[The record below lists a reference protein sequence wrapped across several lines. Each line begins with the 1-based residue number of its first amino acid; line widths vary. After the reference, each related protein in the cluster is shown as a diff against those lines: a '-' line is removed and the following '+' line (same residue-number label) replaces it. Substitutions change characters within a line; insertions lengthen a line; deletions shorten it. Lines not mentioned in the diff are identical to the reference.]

1 MLTQSTCLWWRPFC
15 DVGLF
20 SSPFLKGVT
29 YHCDLLENGSIR
41 WNGKLFQSA
50 IDWLTQLKL
59 TYNLAKSF
67 PVWTNV
73 RGMNPSHDTMAL
85 TTIASMQ

>member
-1 MLTQSTCLWWRPFC
+1 MRGFFC
-15 DVGLF
+15 FYLLAL
-20 SSPFLKGVT
+20 SLKGVT
-29 YHCDLLENGSIR
+29 YHCDLLENGNIR

-73 RGMNPSHDTMAL
+73 RG
-85 TTIASMQ
+85 IE

>member
-1 MLTQSTCLWWRPFC
+1 MPFI
-15 DVGLF
+15 F
-20 SSPFLKGVT
+20 SLKGVA
-29 YHCDLLENGSIR
+29 YYCDLLENGNIR

-73 RGMNPSHDTMAL
+73 RGAACQPNTHNDPMAL
-85 TTIASMQ
+85 NDIDSTQWLALAIASLVSI